1 VTRLTPAG
9 YEVAVGP
16 AWPLYPSGNV
26 TADTVAMNQAIE
38 AQVNI
43 SIEQYYWVH
52 KRFKTRPA
60 GEPPFYEH

>member
-1 VTRLTPAG
+1 MRSI
-9 YEVAVGP
+9 GP

-26 TADTVAMNQAIE
+26 TEDTLAMNQAIE

-52 KRFKTRPA
+52 KRFKTRPQ